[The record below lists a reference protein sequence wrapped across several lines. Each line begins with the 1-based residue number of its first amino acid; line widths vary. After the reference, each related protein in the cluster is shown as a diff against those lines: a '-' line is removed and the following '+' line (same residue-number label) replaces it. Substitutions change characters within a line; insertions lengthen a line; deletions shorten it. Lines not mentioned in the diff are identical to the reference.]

1 MNGVSVFDAERA
13 ARAQNDVFKARPSGS
28 PFAFI
33 AALDISGDSAI
44 ECDDAFGNEHHW
56 DLYGTLTELVASVT
70 PPDIE
75 L

>member
-1 MNGVSVFDAERA
+1 MYGVSVFDAERA
-13 ARAQNDVFKARPSGS
+13 ARAQNDVFGARPSGS

-33 AALDISGDSAI
+33 ATLTIADDRVI

-56 DLYGTLTELVASVT
+56 DLYGTPANLLACVT
-70 PPDIE
+70 PPDTE